1 MRANRVLAAKGWY
14 WVSTD
19 VNNREGVFR
28 LSREVRRLRTVLHEA
43 RKIYEFEIRGL
54 RVEDDRVSF
63 YINAADGVAVILLN
77 RDSFRKNRSNF
88 EEFEENPLFLR
99 FFRVRLKQNAHSI
112 ALYTVWGKFFPLKH
126 GEEVCI

>member
-1 MRANRVLAAKGWY
+1 MLVAKGWY

-43 RKIYEFEIRGL
+43 RKLYEFEVRGL

-63 YINAADGVAVILLN
+63 YINAVDEVAVLLLN
-77 RDSFRKNRSNF
+77 R
-88 EEFEENPLFLR
+88 
-99 FFRVRLKQNAHSI
+99 
-112 ALYTVWGKFFPLKH
+112 
-126 GEEVCI
+126 